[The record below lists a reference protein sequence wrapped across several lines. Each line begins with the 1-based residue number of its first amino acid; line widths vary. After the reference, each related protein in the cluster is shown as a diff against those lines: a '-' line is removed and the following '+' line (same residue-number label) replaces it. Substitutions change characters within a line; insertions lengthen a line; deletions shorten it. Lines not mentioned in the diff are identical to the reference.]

1 MGRKKLYEGLFK
13 MKSIK
18 EEQRQFEEEPITF
31 TDYEQAACV

>member
-1 MGRKKLYEGLFK
+1 MGRKKLYEGLFE

-18 EEQRQFEEEPITF
+18 EEQRLEFEEEPI